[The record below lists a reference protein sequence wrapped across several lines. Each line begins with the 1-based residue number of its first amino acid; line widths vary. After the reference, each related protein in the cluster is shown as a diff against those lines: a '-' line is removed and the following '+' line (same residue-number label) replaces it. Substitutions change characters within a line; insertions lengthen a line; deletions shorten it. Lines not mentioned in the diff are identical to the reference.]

1 MIGLFNECFPPVM
14 DGVSMTVSNLAK
26 NLHEQDVSKTV
37 RSSGASSI
45 YAAAYL
51 MLFPS
56 LYDNAPV
63 VIREGAA
70 LLTPSLVVRNFN
82 TAGVIFNCYNGFIA
96 DNNVDSYSSRLSM
109 LLQRPKL
116 IRHAGDMASR
126 TLVRS
131 WADISEE
138 VADRYMHLIAR
149 KQRKIV

>member
-1 MIGLFNECFPPVM
+1 
-14 DGVSMTVSNLAK
+14 
-26 NLHEQDVSKTV
+26 
-37 RSSGASSI
+37 
-45 YAAAYL
+45 

-56 LYDNAPV
+56 LYDNAPL

-82 TAGVIFNCYNGFIA
+82 TAEVIFNCYNGFIA

-116 IRHAGDMASR
+116 IRHAGDMASH

-149 KQRKIV
+149 KQHKIV